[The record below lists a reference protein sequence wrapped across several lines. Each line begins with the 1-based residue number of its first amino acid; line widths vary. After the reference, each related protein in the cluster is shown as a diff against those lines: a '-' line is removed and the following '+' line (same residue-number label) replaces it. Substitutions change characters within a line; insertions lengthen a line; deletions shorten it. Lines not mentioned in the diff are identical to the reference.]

1 MHIAEIIIV
10 RIIFLYHDCR
20 DAIFDMNNIMET
32 IVNNS
37 FLLRKNDY
45 LGVQQIYFS
54 TDKRQ
59 CVGTE
64 LLKKKYNF
72 HIISLDSPH
81 PVEHPKISYNAGLA

>member
-1 MHIAEIIIV
+1 
-10 RIIFLYHDCR
+10 
-20 DAIFDMNNIMET
+20 MNNIMET

-45 LGVQQIYFS
+45 LGVKQIYFS

-81 PVEHPKISYNAGLA
+81 PVEHPKISYNAGLVWGIFAVGTTLDNQNCALVLL

>member
-1 MHIAEIIIV
+1 M
-10 RIIFLYHDCR
+10 
-20 DAIFDMNNIMET
+20 
-32 IVNNS
+32 
-37 FLLRKNDY
+37 
-45 LGVQQIYFS
+45 QQIYFS